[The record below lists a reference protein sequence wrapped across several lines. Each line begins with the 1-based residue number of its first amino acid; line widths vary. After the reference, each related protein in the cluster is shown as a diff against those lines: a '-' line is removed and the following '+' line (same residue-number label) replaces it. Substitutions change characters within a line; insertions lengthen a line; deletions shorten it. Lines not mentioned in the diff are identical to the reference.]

1 MGYIEKKNN
10 NPPKYIPMENRK
22 PLGFWKITE
31 LLRDFADS
39 AFTLELELFFQ
50 TNNNKNKNKDFDE
63 NGLGFKKKN
72 SETSSTCV
80 GFYQNQHGG
89 KRKLVFFVC
98 CFMIN

>member
-1 MGYIEKKNN
+1 MGKEPNSTKKPKDFTKNKFKIYLSPHKNKKNTNKKNATKEKEDGKYIEKKNN

-50 TNNNKNKNKDFDE
+50 ENNNQQQK
-63 NGLGFKKKN
+63 
-72 SETSSTCV
+72 
-80 GFYQNQHGG
+80 
-89 KRKLVFFVC
+89 
-98 CFMIN
+98 